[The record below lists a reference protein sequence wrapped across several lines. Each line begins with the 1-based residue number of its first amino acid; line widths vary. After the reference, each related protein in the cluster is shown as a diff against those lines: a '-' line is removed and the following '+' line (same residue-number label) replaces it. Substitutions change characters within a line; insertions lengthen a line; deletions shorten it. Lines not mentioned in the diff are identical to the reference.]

1 LKGFPER
8 AVLPTSPGLAYL
20 QETGSAL
27 ASPIAPHTPISPTH
41 STETKGDAEDV
52 DRISVASVSSAGVA
66 GVGAGAKTTA
76 PGPRS
81 RPSSIVV
88 PEQVRAFLLRCR
100 TELICRQDRGTGKRG
115 VRQIITSRG

>member
-76 PGPRS
+76 PRPRS

-88 PEQVRAFLLRCR
+88 PEQVRAFLLIRK
-100 TELICRQDRGTGKRG
+100 TELICRQDRETGKRG
-115 VRQIITSRG
+115 VRPIITSRG